1 VKSSGPGLLVS
12 VRNGAEAVAA
22 LEGGADI
29 IDVKEPSRGPLGRAD
44 DSTIA
49 EVVRLVGKRRP
60 VSAALGEW
68 TERPEPISHRELAFV
83 KWGLAGWR
91 GRDWR
96 QSLAKVM
103 TCWCHSPR
111 PVLVAY
117 ADWEQADSPP
127 VEEVAEIA
135 RQCHCGLLLD
145 TFCKEPGS
153 ILLDWLSIPRIE
165 DLCRQCRKAAVPIA
179 LAGSL
184 GPEQITALRP
194 ARPDWFAVRG
204 AACDGSN
211 RNASIEAGR
220 VRELAELLQATPVC
234 SG

>member
-1 VKSSGPGLLVS
+1 MKSSGPGLLVS

-49 EVVRLVGKRRP
+49 EVLRLVGKRRP

-68 TERPEPISHRELAFV
+68 TEPPEPIPHAELAFV

-91 GRDWR
+91 GRDSR

-117 ADWEQADSPP
+117 GDWEQADSPP
-127 VEEVAEIA
+127 VEEVAEAA
-135 RQCHCGLLLD
+135 RQWQCGLLLD
-145 TFCKEPGS
+145 TFRKEPGCT
-153 ILLDWLSIPRIE
+153 LLDCLSIRKIQ
-165 DLCRQCRKAAVPIA
+165 DLCRQCRQSHVPIA

-184 GPEQITALRP
+184 GPEQITALRR

-220 VRELAELLQATPVC
+220 VRELAELLLSTPVC
-234 SG
+234 SV

>member
-12 VRNGAEAVAA
+12 VRNAAEAAAA

-29 IDVKEPSRGPLGRAD
+29 IDVKEPSRGTLGRAD
-44 DSTIA
+44 DSIIA
-49 EVVRLVGKRRP
+49 EIVRLVSKRRL

-68 TERPEPISHRELAFV
+68 TEPAVAIPHDELAFV

-96 QSLAKVM
+96 QSLAQVM
-103 TCWCHSPR
+103 TYPCHSPR

-127 VEEVAEIA
+127 VDEIA
-135 RQCHCGLLLD
+135 EGARHWHCGLLLD
-145 TFCKEPGS
+145 TFRKEPGLT
-153 ILLDWLSIPRIE
+153 LLDWLSIKEIE
-165 DLCRQCRKAAVPIA
+165 DLCRQCRQAEVPIA

-184 GPEQITALRP
+184 GPEQIAALRT

-204 AACDGSN
+204 AACETSN
-211 RNASIEAGR
+211 RNASIQAGK
-220 VRELAELLQATPVC
+220 VRELAELLKTTPVC
-234 SG
+234 SA

>member
-29 IDVKEPSRGPLGRAD
+29 IDIKEPLRGPLGRAD
-44 DSTIA
+44 DSIIA
-49 EVVRLVGKRRP
+49 EVVRRVGKRRP

-68 TERPEPISHRELAFV
+68 TERPEPIPHRELAFV

-96 QSLAKVM
+96 QSLAQVV
-103 TCWCHSPR
+103 TNTCHSPR

-117 ADWEQADSPP
+117 GDWEQADSPP
-127 VEEVAEIA
+127 VEDMAEAA
-135 RQCHCGLLLD
+135 RQWQCGLLLD
-145 TFCKEPGS
+145 TFRKEPGS
-153 ILLDWLSIPRIE
+153 TLLDWLSIAKIE
-165 DLCRQCRKAAVPIA
+165 DLCWQCRKAGVPIA

-184 GPEQITALRP
+184 GPEQIIALRP
-194 ARPDWFAVRG
+194 AQPDWFAVRG

-211 RNASIEAGR
+211 RNASIEARR
-220 VRELAELLQATPVC
+220 VHELAELLRSTPAC
-234 SG
+234 SA